1 MADALVS
8 PLGRAPGAVSGVYF
22 ALKAQHSIDVAKVI
36 TIGTQH
42 PDVLFAA
49 RNYLAPLFEGLGVD
63 YDPIHVPAVELK
75 GTMRNVG
82 PYVSMVG
89 EALQRAA
96 VGDAKV
102 HIAVTGGR
110 SGMGALAAL
119 ATNLYGADQMW
130 HLWVKREIEE
140 GGAIDHLYGLHPSE
154 FQTSPYLNPTV
165 EGEGAYDLVNL
176 PFLDLRPLQNLL
188 WHYRQTGQYPDVDKP
203 LIRLLMHTD
212 VERFGE
218 VFPAGLTFEQFDE
231 IMALA
236 RAYEPADEERRL
248 ELLMEIGAKL
258 QEAGILEAGER
269 QKLLDLMAVGAS
281 ADDFFALARRASKGR
296 KREGLLSWCQQNKE
310 VIAPAFDLADVG
322 LALISIIL
330 EYLRASGYFT
340 P

>member
-22 ALKAQHSIDVAKVI
+22 ALKVQHGIDVTRVI
-36 TIGTQH
+36 TVGTQH
-42 PDVLFAA
+42 PDVLSAA
-49 RNYLAPLFEGLGVD
+49 RNYLAPLFEDLGVD

-96 VGDAKV
+96 EGDAKV

-140 GGAIDHLYGLHPSE
+140 KGSVENLRGVHPSD
-154 FQTSPYLNPTV
+154 FQTSLALNPTV
-165 EGEGAYDLVNL
+165 EGKEAYDLVNL
-176 PFLDLRPLQNLL
+176 PFLDLRPLHELL
-188 WHYRQTGQYPDVDKP
+188 WQYLRTDKYPDVEEP
-203 LIRLLMHTD
+203 LIKILMSAD
-212 VERFGE
+212 KNRFSE
-218 VFPAGLTFEQFDE
+218 VFPAGLTFGQFDE
-231 IMALA
+231 IMELA
-236 RAYEPADEERRL
+236 RTYEQADEERRL

-258 QEAGILEAGER
+258 QEAGVLEAGER

-281 ADDFFALARRASKGR
+281 ADDFFALARRSQKRSRWR
-296 KREGLLSWCQQNKE
+296 KFWDWILENKE
-310 VIAPAFDLADVG
+310 KIEIGVKTSGFVATVVE
-322 LALISIIL
+322 IIL
-330 EYLRASGYFT
+330 KYTVSK